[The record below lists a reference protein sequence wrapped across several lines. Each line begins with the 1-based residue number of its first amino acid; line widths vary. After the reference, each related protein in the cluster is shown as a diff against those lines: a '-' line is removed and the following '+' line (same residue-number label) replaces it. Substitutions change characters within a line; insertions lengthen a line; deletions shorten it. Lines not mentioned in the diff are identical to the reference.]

1 MRRNNLLK
9 ILLSAVLA
17 FALWLYVIT
26 VVSPGSEKTY
36 YNIPVTF
43 QNENVLAERSL
54 IITEYNESVTLTLE
68 GNRTDLNTMNES
80 NINILANVSDI
91 MAPGIHKIS
100 YDINFPGNIADNAVT
115 TTTKS
120 IDMVTVKVEN
130 LVTKSVN
137 IEYAANNNLPE
148 NYHPQDPVYTVDG
161 EAVTQIQVSGPESA
175 VNKIE
180 YAMIYVDFAGRT
192 ESIDAEMEYTLCDT
206 NRQRVDVDPDLIST
220 NVPAVRMDM
229 KIHQYKEVPLKMEV
243 KAGGGATE
251 ENCTITITPLEKLTI
266 SGEAKILKDLDAIV
280 VGTVDLAQQREDTTL
295 TLPLTMPEGV
305 VNRTGTTAEVQV
317 EVKLSGL
324 KTKILQVSQFRIT
337 NKPQGLGY
345 EGLPTSVSV
354 EVRGPAEL
362 IDKIQPSD
370 ITIIVDLKDMQ
381 AGVNPVQAAFEY
393 GKDFTAVG
401 VLSDHELMLTLKAQ

>member
-9 ILLSAVLA
+9 ILLSVVLA

-43 QNENVLAERSL
+43 QNENVLAERNL
-54 IITEYNESVTLTLE
+54 IITEFDESVTLTLE

-80 NINILANVSDI
+80 NINILANVSGI
-91 MAPGIHKIS
+91 MAPGVHKLS

-148 NYHPQDPVYTVDG
+148 NYHPQEPVYTVDG
-161 EAVTQIQVSGPESA
+161 EPITQIQIFGPESM

-180 YAMIYVDFAGRT
+180 YAMVYVDFAGRT
-192 ESIDAEMEYTLCDT
+192 ESINADMEYTLCDAD
-206 NRQRVDVDPDLIST
+206 RQRVDVDPDLVST

-229 KIHQYKEVPLKMEV
+229 KIHQYKEVPLKVEV

-251 ENCTITITPLEKLTI
+251 DNCTITITPLEKLTI
-266 SGEAKILKDLDAIV
+266 SGEDKILKNLDAIII
-280 VGTVDLAQQREDTTL
+280 GSVDLAQLRENTTL
-295 TLPLTMPEGV
+295 TMPVTMPEGV
-305 VNRTGTTAEVQV
+305 VNRTGTAQEVQV

-324 KTKILQVSQFRIT
+324 KTNTLQVSQFRIT
-337 NKPQGLGY
+337 NKPQGMNY

-354 EVRGPAEL
+354 EVRGPEEL
-362 IDKIQPSD
+362 INKLQPSD
-370 ITIIVDLKDMQ
+370 ITIIVDLQGTQ
-381 AGVNPVQAAFEY
+381 AGVNPVQATFEF

-401 VLSDHELMLTLKAQ
+401 VLSSHELMLTLKAQ